1 MAMDSDEASII
12 VLFDVDGT
20 LTPPRQQ
27 ITPSV
32 IKMLKRLLAEPHVT
46 QIGAIT
52 GSPLLL
58 MQEQLDPLFQSL
70 TGGMGDLI
78 DLFPCNGTQH
88 VIWDDIEKNFI
99 RISDV
104 SMLDELGRD
113 AMQKLMLLLVEL
125 QFDFCRKFVALH
137 GLPLAGGFVEYRGS
151 LVNWCPIGRNAS
163 FQQRREFIGVDVQHD
178 IRKYCLQQV
187 EQKFSDRGLTK
198 KIDVVTGGQ
207 TSFDIYP
214 AGWDKRFVLNHITK
228 EYTWFVGDKCDPG
241 GNDQE
246 IYEFFKPYGRAYKTG
261 SPSET
266 IKIVDQEIIPAIR
279 ALTFIDEE

>member
-1 MAMDSDEASII
+1 VDTDEPSII

-27 ITPSV
+27 ITLGV
-32 IKMLKRLLAEPHVT
+32 IKMLKRLLREGGVT

-88 VIWDDIEKNFI
+88 VVWDDIEKNFI

-104 SMLDELGRD
+104 SMLDELGART
-113 AMQKLMLLLVEL
+113 MQQLMLSLVALQSNFCQKFVEL
-125 QFDFCRKFVALH
+125 HD
-137 GLPLAGGFVEYRGS
+137 LPLTGGFIEYRGS

-163 FQQRREFIGVDVQHD
+163 FQQRRAFIAADTEHD
-178 IRKYCLQQV
+178 IRKYCLEQIQQ
-187 EQKFSDRGLTK
+187 EFETSGLGE
-198 KIDVVTGGQ
+198 KISVVTGGQ

-214 AGWDKRFVLNHITK
+214 IGWDKRFVLKHISK
-228 EYTWFVGDKCDPG
+228 EFTWFVGDKCEPG
-241 GNDQE
+241 GNDCE
-246 IYEFFKPYGRAYKTG
+246 IYDFFKSYGRAYQTQ
-261 SPSET
+261 SPEET
-266 IKIVDQEIIPAIR
+266 IRIVDQKIIPAIR
-279 ALTFIDEE
+279 ELIAIDNE